1 MFGELHLF
9 ILNGWHKFS
18 VKCENF
24 SSTVS
29 VCPSVRQ
36 AKPRKTKICS
46 KQISSTKKVKERKEE
61 RKKENKKQLSKFM
74 WVWRNKE
81 EKRKLVFA
89 LCDLCLFFRSCKVCD
104 RCKTKSYVFLCKSYK
119 LKSKFWLLQGKTFL
133 KWSILNGS
141 VYFVVKTALGTDTER
156 KRCTAKKELRL
167 TLPWPK
173 CR

>member
-1 MFGELHLF
+1 M
-9 ILNGWHKFS
+9 NGWHKFS
-18 VKCENF
+18 VKCEKF
-24 SSTVS
+24 SLTVS
-29 VCPSVRQ
+29 VRLSVRQ
-36 AKPRKTKICS
+36 AKPRQGKNKNLFETNFFDEKS
-46 KQISSTKKVKERKEE
+46 ERKKG

-104 RCKTKSYVFLCKSYK
+104 RCKTKSYVFLWKSYK

-156 KRCTAKKELRL
+156 KRRTAKKELRL
-167 TLPWPK
+167 TLLWPK
-173 CR
+173 GR

>member
-1 MFGELHLF
+1 MFGELHLLF
-9 ILNGWHKFS
+9 WMVGTSFPSS
-18 VKCENF
+18 VKIF
-24 SSTVS
+24 RQQFQS
-29 VCPSVRQ
+29 VCPQS
-36 AKPRKTKICS
+36 KTKKNKNRFETNFFNEKS
-46 KQISSTKKVKERKEE
+46 ERKKG

-81 EKRKLVFA
+81 EKRKLVFV

-104 RCKTKSYVFLCKSYK
+104 RWKTKSYVFLCKSYK

-167 TLPWPK
+167 TLLWLK
-173 CR
+173 RR